1 MAKNELLLELHK
13 VLYKMEKHCNDFM
26 KKSRKGDNLNCSDCE
41 FYINNHDLN
50 NNSCLY
56 KDIKNFKVS
65 DTVGIMVKALDM
77 KVSKER
83 KVKYPYIY
91 KHFKGGFY
99 VTIGISKPVAYFE
112 LNKSLFEVD
121 SYYLVA
127 ENGFNAVHTET
138 NDIVIIY
145 KDSGGN
151 FYHQK
156 EIDCEELVIYKSLYS
171 GTGAFARPI
180 DIFLSKV
187 DKEKY
192 LNTAQEYRF
201 EEFE

>member
-13 VLYKMEKHCNDFM
+13 VLYKIEKHCNDFM

-41 FYINNHDLN
+41 FYINNYDLN

-56 KDIKNFKVS
+56 KDIKNFKVF
-65 DTVGIMVKALDM
+65 DTVDIMVKALDM

-138 NDIVIIY
+138 NDIMIIY
-145 KDSGGN
+145 KDSDGN

>member
-1 MAKNELLLELHK
+1 MVKNELLLELHR
-13 VLYKMEKHCNDFM
+13 VLSKMEKHCNNFT
-26 KKSRKGDNLNCSDCE
+26 KKSREEKNLNCGDCE
-41 FYINNHDLN
+41 FYTNNYDLN

-56 KDIKNFKVS
+56 KDIKTFNIYNTI
-65 DTVGIMVKALDM
+65 DIMVKDLDI
-77 KVSKER
+77 KESKER
-83 KVKYPYIY
+83 KLKYPYIY

-112 LNKSLFEVD
+112 LNKSLFEFD
-121 SYYLVA
+121 SYYLVV

-138 NDIVIIY
+138 NDIVVIY
-145 KDSGGN
+145 KDSDGN

-156 EIDCEELVIYKSLYS
+156 EIDCEKLVIYKSLYN

>member
-41 FYINNHDLN
+41 FYINNYDLN

-56 KDIKNFKVS
+56 KDIKNFKVF
-65 DTVGIMVKALDM
+65 DTVDIMVKALHM

-145 KDSGGN
+145 KDSDGN

>member
-41 FYINNHDLN
+41 FYINNYDLN

-56 KDIKNFKVS
+56 KDIKNFRVS
-65 DTVGIMVKALDM
+65 DTVDIMVKALDM

-145 KDSGGN
+145 KDLDGN

>member
-1 MAKNELLLELHK
+1 
-13 VLYKMEKHCNDFM
+13 
-26 KKSRKGDNLNCSDCE
+26 
-41 FYINNHDLN
+41 
-50 NNSCLY
+50 
-56 KDIKNFKVS
+56 
-65 DTVGIMVKALDM
+65 M

-145 KDSGGN
+145 KDSDGN

>member
-41 FYINNHDLN
+41 FYINNYDLN

-56 KDIKNFKVS
+56 KDIKNFRVS
-65 DTVGIMVKALDM
+65 DTVDIMVKALDM

-145 KDSGGN
+145 KDSDGN

>member
-41 FYINNHDLN
+41 FYINNYDLN

-138 NDIVIIY
+138 NDVVIIY
-145 KDSGGN
+145 KDSDGN

>member
-41 FYINNHDLN
+41 FYINNYDLN

-56 KDIKNFKVS
+56 KDIKNFRVS
-65 DTVGIMVKALDM
+65 DTVDIMVKALDM
-77 KVSKER
+77 KICKER

-145 KDSGGN
+145 KDSDGN

>member
-1 MAKNELLLELHK
+1 
-13 VLYKMEKHCNDFM
+13 
-26 KKSRKGDNLNCSDCE
+26 
-41 FYINNHDLN
+41 
-50 NNSCLY
+50 
-56 KDIKNFKVS
+56 
-65 DTVGIMVKALDM
+65 MVKALDM

-145 KDSGGN
+145 KDSDGN

>member
-41 FYINNHDLN
+41 FYINNYDLN

-56 KDIKNFKVS
+56 KDIKNFRVS
-65 DTVGIMVKALDM
+65 DTVDIMIKALDM
-77 KVSKER
+77 KISKER

-145 KDSGGN
+145 KDSDGN

>member
-41 FYINNHDLN
+41 FYINNYDLN

-56 KDIKNFKVS
+56 KDIKNFRVS
-65 DTVGIMVKALDM
+65 DTVDIMVKALDM
-77 KVSKER
+77 KISKER

-145 KDSGGN
+145 KDSDGN